1 MNHIISQNIIAVI
14 WDFDKT
20 LIPNY
25 MQTPLF
31 KKYQIDETK
40 FWKETELLK
49 SRYKKAGIRVNPDT
63 IYLNHILTYVEQGIF
78 EDLNNEV
85 LKSLGK
91 EIEFFQ
97 GLPDFFEATKQLMVQ
112 NKDYAAFDLKLE
124 HYIVST
130 GLTEMI
136 KGSAIAPYVEE
147 IWGCEFIEEPLIPV
161 GDDLIV
167 QTKTDQKRLSSIA
180 YSIDNTTKTRAV
192 FEINK
197 GVNKYEEVSV
207 NQSMREEDRRVPFE
221 NMIYVADGPSDVP
234 AFSVVKKGGG
244 KTFAVYQQGKSESFR
259 QAKRLLEDQ
268 RVDMFGEA
276 DYRNNTTTYMWMTEQ
291 ICEIAD
297 RIVNTKKAKLREGN
311 KGVPKHII

>member
-1 MNHIISQNIIAVI
+1 MNRVNSQNIIAVI

-31 KKYQIDETK
+31 KRFSVEESR
-40 FWKETELLK
+40 FWKETEMLK
-49 SRYKKAGIRVNPDT
+49 DLYKKERIRVNADT
-63 IYLNHILTYVEQGIF
+63 LYLNHILTYVQQGIF
-78 EDLNNEV
+78 KNLNNQILRE
-85 LKSLGK
+85 LGK
-91 EIEFFQ
+91 DIHFFP
-97 GLPDFFEATKQLMVQ
+97 GLPDFFEKTKQIIADK
-112 NKDYAAFDLKLE
+112 KDYASFELKLE

-136 KGSAIAPYVEE
+136 RGSEIAPFVEE
-147 IWGCEFIEEPLIPV
+147 IWGCEFIEDPFITTGTELV
-161 GDDLIV
+161 K
-167 QTKTDQKRLSSIA
+167 QESSQKIITSIA

-197 GVNKYEEVSV
+197 GVNKFEDISV
-207 NQSMREEDRRVPFE
+207 NQRMPEEDRRVPFE

-244 KTFAVYQQGKSESFR
+244 KTFAVYQKEKTESFK
-259 QAKRLLEDQ
+259 QANRLLKDQ

-276 DYRNNTTTYMWMTEQ
+276 DYRDGSATYMWMINEIT
-291 ICEIAD
+291 EIAD
-297 RIVNTKKAKLREGN
+297 RIIYNKKSKLSEGS
-311 KGVPKHII
+311 KGVPKHIV

>member
-1 MNHIISQNIIAVI
+1 MNRVTSQNIIAVI

-31 KKYQIDETK
+31 KKYGVEESR

-49 SRYKKAGIRVNPDT
+49 DKYKKEGIRVNADT
-63 IYLNHILTYVEQGIF
+63 IYLNHILTYVQQDIF
-78 EDLNNEV
+78 KNLNNSILRE
-85 LKSLGK
+85 LGK
-91 EIEFFQ
+91 EISFFP
-97 GLPDFFEATKQLMVQ
+97 GLPDFFQKSKEIISEK
-112 NKDYAAFDLKLE
+112 KDYASFELKLE

-136 KGSAIAPYVEE
+136 RGSLIAPFVEE
-147 IWGCEFIEEPLIPV
+147 IWGCEFIEDPYIPSGSELIKS
-161 GDDLIV
+161 DS
-167 QTKTDQKRLSSIA
+167 TDKVITSIA

-197 GVNKYEEVSV
+197 GVNKYEDISV
-207 NQSMREEDRRVPFE
+207 NQRMPEEDRRVPFE

-244 KTFAVYQQGKSESFR
+244 KTFAVYQKEKPESFR

-276 DYRNNTTTYMWMTEQ
+276 DYREGTTTFLWMTEQ
-291 ICEIAD
+291 IIEIAD
-297 RIVNTKKAKLREGN
+297 SIVYRKKSKLTEGS
-311 KGVPKHII
+311 KGVPKHIV